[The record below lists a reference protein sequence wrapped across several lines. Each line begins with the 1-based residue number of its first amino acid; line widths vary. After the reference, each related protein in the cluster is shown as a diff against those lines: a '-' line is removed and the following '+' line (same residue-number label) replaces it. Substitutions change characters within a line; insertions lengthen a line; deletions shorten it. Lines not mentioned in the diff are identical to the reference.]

1 MLSIEYFW
9 DLTLTWT
16 SSDHLPITLYLLE
29 GLSGTKTTQE
39 FQEEEEVVGV
49 VHSIQWVKL
58 SKTILKSLSGP
69 D

>member
-1 MLSIEYFW
+1 MSSTEYFQN
-9 DLTLTWT
+9 LTLIWT

-29 GLSGTKTTQE
+29 GLSGTTQE
-39 FQEEEEVVGV
+39 FQEEQEEDEV

-58 SKTILKSLSGP
+58 LKTILKSLSGP